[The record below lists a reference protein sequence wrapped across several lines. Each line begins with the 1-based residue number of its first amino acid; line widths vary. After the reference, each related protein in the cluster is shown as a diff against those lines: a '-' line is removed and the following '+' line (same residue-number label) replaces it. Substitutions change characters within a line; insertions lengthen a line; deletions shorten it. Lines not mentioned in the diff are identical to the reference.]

1 MSRTYDI
8 TKCFYLVGLT
18 VLASAETATATDSEN
33 NDSPLLR
40 SRNLQQIGDDLPNS
54 LCWLPFLGCQA
65 DQCNQISALGEAEF
79 DLDIFIE
86 KTWYVQKQ
94 QVNPYQPEDE
104 LFCVTATYNRRENDD
119 LVSVLNANV
128 KGSVTGEANE
138 PTEIC
143 SEQVD
148 AGELRVAPCFL
159 SLIFPI
165 VAGPYWVLAVGDN
178 YEWAI
183 ISGGQPEE
191 IRDTVDGDVF
201 CTTDTGTS
209 FFSTNG
215 SGLWLFTRT
224 PVASDETIAAME
236 AKLTEFKI
244 STDALQV
251 VPQDGCSYPD
261 HIKS

>member
-1 MSRTYDI
+1 MSRTCRI
-8 TKCFYLVGLT
+8 TNILCLGLSVLVPAGKT
-18 VLASAETATATDSEN
+18 AASDSIDNEN
-33 NDSPLLR
+33 PLLLR
-40 SRNLQQIGDDLPNS
+40 RRNLQQLGNDLPNS

-65 DQCNQISALGEAEF
+65 DQCNQVSALGEDDF
-79 DLDIFIE
+79 DLDTFIE

-104 LFCVTATYNRRENDD
+104 LFCVTATYNRRGKDD
-119 LVSVLNANV
+119 LVSVLNANA

-159 SLIFPI
+159 SLLFPI
-165 VAGPYWVLAVGDN
+165 VAGPYWVLGLGEN

-191 IRDTVDGDVF
+191 IRNTVDGDVF

-215 SGLWLFTRT
+215 SGLWLFSRT
-224 PVASDETIAAME
+224 PVASEETIAAME
-236 AKLTEFKI
+236 SKLTELKI
-244 STDALQV
+244 STDALQA

-261 HIKS
+261 HIK